1 MRFAIRTRC
10 LPVVSALIFSVGQS
24 ALAAE
29 VSGVRLEDQVVV
41 GHQSLQLN
49 GAGTRYKLVFK
60 VYVSGLYLAAR
71 KSSAAEV
78 FAAAGPKRVS
88 ISMLRDVG
96 NEEFGRSFMAGIRQN
111 TDKADKVRITPQ
123 LLKFGELFASIPEL
137 KKGDLLTID
146 WVPARGMQL
155 QLNGKKIADTYPDV
169 TFFNAILKIW
179 LGENPADA
187 MLKRLM
193 LGEKIEDG
201 QRPGGH

>member
-10 LPVVSALIFSVGQS
+10 LPVLSALIALLGQT
-24 ALAAE
+24 AFAAE

-41 GHQSLQLN
+41 GNQFLQLN

-60 VYVSGLYLAAR
+60 VYVTGLYLATK

-78 FAAAGPKRVS
+78 FAAAGPKRLS
-88 ISMLRDVG
+88 IAMLRDVG
-96 NEEFGRSFMAGIRQN
+96 NEEFARSFMAGIRQN
-111 TDKADKVRITPQ
+111 TDRADKVRITPQ

-146 WVPARGMQL
+146 WVPGAGTQI

-179 LGENPADA
+179 LGENPADG

-193 LGEKIEDG
+193 LGQTIADN
-201 QRPGGH
+201 QRSSRH